1 MATLKQLR
9 TRVGSITNI
18 QRVTNAMFMV
28 AAAKMR
34 RAQEAIESA
43 RPYAEQL
50 DLTLQRLQGSIDSDS
65 HPLFQQRPVKRL
77 AAVVVTADRGL
88 CGGFNGNVGRRA
100 RIEFE
105 SLSKS
110 DQAKSDQASSDG
122 GDVDIELTTV
132 GRKGRDF
139 LRNRGFAAAQH
150 HADVF
155 RDLNFSHAA
164 TIAQQLTQDFVG
176 GKVDRVVLIYSQF
189 RSVAHQIPV
198 VQQLL
203 PIVATP
209 PEDGTQVAGD
219 YIFEPDPDRLLQA
232 LVPRHVNFQVWSA
245 LLATNAG
252 FFAAQMTSMDNATKN
267 AGDLIEE
274 LTREMNKERQS
285 SITLEL
291 MDIIGG
297 AEAVA

>member
-9 TRVGSITNI
+9 TRVSSITNI
-18 QRVTNAMFMV
+18 QRVTNAMYMV

-50 DLTLQRLQGSIDSDS
+50 DLTLRRLQAGVDADA
-65 HPLFQQRPVKRL
+65 HPLFQERPVERI
-77 AAVVVTADRGL
+77 AAIVITADRGL
-88 CGGFNGNVGRRA
+88 CGGFNGNVGRMA
-100 RIEFE
+100 RVELE
-105 SLSKS
+105 SHSTRN
-110 DQAKSDQASSDG
+110 
-122 GDVDIELTTV
+122 VDIELTTV

-139 LRNRGFAAAQH
+139 LRHRGFDAEHH

-155 RDLNFSHAA
+155 RDLNFAHAA
-164 TIAQQLTQDFVG
+164 TIAQQVIRDYVE
-176 GKVDRVVLIYSQF
+176 GKVDRVLLIYSQF
-189 RSVAHQIPV
+189 RSVANQIPV

-203 PIVATP
+203 PIRSDDTDDSSPTVA
-209 PEDGTQVAGD
+209 ED
-219 YIFEPDPDRLLQA
+219 YIFEPDPDQLLEA

-267 AGDLIEE
+267 AGDLIDE